1 MKISFIFFKRKVFLM
16 FWKTET
22 PKKIIYI
29 SGNGNLEKNSLHF
42 RKRNFFIFWEMELYR
57 SINFSKNSLG

>member
-16 FWKTET
+16 FWETET
-22 PKKIIYI
+22 PKKILYI